1 MLGCGVNGVAT
12 LDCVF
17 PLIANLIYWLI
28 FFAGAVALI
37 MIIIAGIRF
46 ITSGGDAKALSTANK
61 TWFSA
66 IVGLLLVFLAFLI
79 LNTIATITHV
89 ACLSDWS
96 KGIPTFQNCGTI
108 GGPGGPS

>member
-12 LDCVF
+12 LDCIF

-28 FFAGAVALI
+28 FFSGTVALI
-37 MIIIAGIRF
+37 MIIISGIRF

-61 TWFSA
+61 TWFYA

-79 LNTIATITHV
+79 LNTIASITGV
-89 ACLSDWS
+89 ACIKDFATGVSLTN
-96 KGIPTFQNCGTI
+96 PFQACGA
-108 GGPGGPS
+108 P